1 MSTQQPEALR
11 LAAALDELL
20 GYRGINADVGKAA
33 AELRQLHQIN
43 QSHEMRLSVRGY
55 QIQIDSLEMVN
66 KELLEA
72 LRICKGNIKALL
84 ESSGY
89 AEVHGEWFD
98 VVQAAITKATK
109 E

>member
-1 MSTQQPEALR
+1 MSTEQPEALR
-11 LAAALDELL
+11 LADALDALL

-33 AELRQLHQIN
+33 VELRRLH
-43 QSHEMRLSVRGY
+43 L
-55 QIQIDSLEMVN
+55 VN
-66 KELLEA
+66 TELLEA
-72 LRICKGNIKALL
+72 LRICEGNIISLL

-98 VVQAAITKATK
+98 VVQAAIAKVKGDK